1 MDEAAHSA
9 QPRTIGSAE
18 IQNLIPHRHP
28 FLFVDSVDILEGGKK
43 AVGTK
48 CVSANEPVFQG
59 HFPGRPILPGVL
71 ALEALAQTAC
81 VALACQGGLQS
92 RLAMFLGIEEA
103 KFRLPILPGSTLKL
117 HVEILKLGSRAGK
130 LRGEA
135 RLDEKVAAEATM
147 TFAFVEK

>member
-1 MDEAAHSA
+1 MDETA
-9 QPRTIGSAE
+9 QSRTIGSAD
-18 IQNLIPHRHP
+18 IQQLIPHRYP

-71 ALEALAQTAC
+71 AVEALAQTAC
-81 VALACQGGLQS
+81 VALASQGGLRG
-92 RLAMFLGIEEA
+92 RLAVFLGIEEA
-103 KFRLPILPGSTLKL
+103 KFRLPILPGCTLKL
-117 HVEILKLGSRAGK
+117 HVDILKLGSRAGK

-135 RLDEKVAAEATM
+135 RLGDKVAAEATM
-147 TFAFVEK
+147 TFAFVDK